1 MAQSKARTT
10 ELKTAAKAGSKVGM
24 NEFVEL
30 LNSPGRLTWLN
41 LHTGFVR
48 GFGGAIGA
56 AVALVALGVA
66 VTYLGG
72 LPFIGKFINNIATAA
87 GQIPVP

>member
-1 MAQSKARTT
+1 MLQSKAQTK

-48 GFGGAIGA
+48 GFGAAIGA
-56 AVALVALGVA
+56 AAALVALGLA

-72 LPFIGKFINNIATAA
+72 VPILGKFISNIAAAA
-87 GQIPVP
+87 GQVPTP